1 MPKFKYVATND
12 SGKVVRGTTFAET
25 PEQAEADLRSQRL
38 YDVSVELEGKGAGR
52 KGGGKANN
60 QVPAASGTAPVA
72 SYGDPPP
79 YAQQSGIP
87 PMGYGAIP
95 SFYPAEETPSASPP
109 AAAREKK
116 KSFWQIE
123 ITQKK
128 VPKTD
133 IMNFSRQL
141 ASFIRAGIPILE
153 AIDTFASE
161 ARNTTF
167 KDALNDIRVRL
178 IEGDTF
184 STGVAA
190 QGKIFPRFYVDMLRA
205 AELTGRL
212 DSVLDQ
218 LSKYIERD
226 LEARRK
232 IRGAMIYPALI
243 GVMSVGTV
251 ILLATFVLPR
261 FKTFFES
268 LNAKLPLTTRMVL
281 ASGAFVGHWWWALLT
296 GLGVLIISLAL
307 TLNSEWGRRKK
318 DQLLLKIPVL
328 SDVVRFAIIERFCRV
343 LAAMVRAGV
352 PLPEALLVV
361 SESTK
366 NRVYEEALD
375 AVRAEMLEGG
385 GIAGPIQRSALFPA
399 AVTQMVRVGEDT
411 GTLDTQLETA
421 SSFYEQELDYKIK
434 KLTTLFEPAMI
445 VFMGLIVGFVA
456 IALIS
461 AMYGIFRQV
470 QIS

>member
-1 MPKFKYVATND
+1 MPKFRYVATDD
-12 SGKVVRGTTFAET
+12 SGKTVRGTTFAET
-25 PEQAEADLRSQRL
+25 PEQAESDLRGQRL
-38 YDVSVELEGKGAGR
+38 YDISVTVDG
-52 KGGGKANN
+52 KGGGKRDRERDNGRSA
-60 QVPAASGTAPVA
+60 VTGPPAVAPALALQDPTHYTSASP
-72 SYGDPPP
+72 
-79 YAQQSGIP
+79 P
-87 PMGYGAIP
+87 PMGYGAAP
-95 SFYPAEETPSASPP
+95 AFYPPDEATPRPVVVEP
-109 AAAREKK
+109 K
-116 KSFWQIE
+116 KSFWKLE
-123 ITQKK
+123 ITKKK
-128 VPKTD
+128 VPRNE

-141 ASFIRAGIPILE
+141 AAFIRAGIPILE
-153 AIDTFASE
+153 AIETFAEE
-161 ARNTTF
+161 ASNPTF
-167 KDALNDIRVRL
+167 KSALTDIRVRL
-178 IEGDTF
+178 IEGNTF
-184 STGVAA
+184 SAGVGA

-281 ASGAFVGHWWWALLT
+281 ASGAFVGHWWWAILV
-296 GLGVLIISLAL
+296 GLALAIVGVVLILS
-307 TLNSEWGRRKK
+307 SEWGKRKR
-318 DQLLLKIPVL
+318 DQLLLKIPVIA
-328 SDVVRFAIIERFCRV
+328 DVVRFSIIERFCRV

-366 NRVYEEALD
+366 NRVYEAALD
-375 AVRAEMLEGG
+375 GVRAEMLEGG
-385 GIAGPIQRSALFPA
+385 GIAGPIQRSDLFPA

-421 SSFYEQELDYKIK
+421 SLFYEQELDYKIK

-470 QIS
+470 QIQ